1 MLGNL
6 IIAGGAGL
14 ASTLFLNW
22 PPLWWLGLASFAPL
36 FWLLDRP
43 AGRWQTFSLG
53 LTFGLGLM
61 GLNLAW
67 FLETLPLGWLNI
79 QSPWLAWLAVVLAWL
94 LFTASAAAFLGLFAL
109 AWREFKRG
117 DWRDLILAPALWI
130 IAEYGRAWATTIVF
144 AGPGTILG
152 PHWTNGFAGY
162 LLAESPRLA
171 LLASV
176 GGIYLLS
183 FVVIF
188 ANYSIYRLFVSSN
201 RERRRLVIP
210 VLILT
215 AWLTLWPINSTNS
228 ISPDNQADSTL
239 QLAVANTY
247 SASSFASSPSTTK
260 LDALDRQL
268 NRQLAGQLFDI
279 LALPE
284 DSRLIAK
291 LATTSTDLIF
301 PALNQL
307 TNRRNI
313 LVIDSIRSED
323 AGRIKSKI
331 LYLNPATEEINFT
344 EKRLLATYGEYLP
357 YFARGLVRLAGQGEW
372 LTNYDKKR
380 GVTAGPAFAPI
391 SWQGERISVLEC
403 SEIFSPALYRAQT
416 AAGATILGTISS
428 QSLFHG
434 SRWFY
439 RQSLSAARV
448 RAAENGRALFQAT
461 DDAPSFILNS
471 QGQTIAESN
480 WQEPGVI
487 FATAGTRTKLTPYT
501 RLGDWPVILA
511 LFFLIFLLTAT
522 DAGTRPQTERGK

>member
-1 MLGNL
+1 MIGNL
-6 IIAGGAGL
+6 IIAGSAGL
-14 ASTLFLNW
+14 ASALFLNW

-43 AGRWQTFSLG
+43 TSRWQTFSLG

-67 FLETLPLGWLNI
+67 FFETLPLGWLNI
-79 QSPWLAWLAVVLAWL
+79 QSPWLAGLAVTLIWFF
-94 LFTASAAAFLGLFAL
+94 FTASAAAFIGLFAL

-130 IAEYGRAWATTIVF
+130 IAEYGRAWAVTIIF
-144 AGPGTILG
+144 AGPSTILG
-152 PHWTNGFAGY
+152 PHWNNGFAGY

-188 ANYSIYRLFVSSN
+188 ANYSIYQLFVSSN
-201 RERRRLVIP
+201 RGRRRLVIP

-228 ISPDNQADSTL
+228 ISPGNQTDSTL

-247 SASSFASSPSTTK
+247 SASSAK

-268 NRQLAGQLFDI
+268 NRQLAGQSFDI
-279 LALPE
+279 LVLPE

-357 YFARGLVRLAGQGEW
+357 YFVRSLVQLAGQSEW
-372 LTNYDKKR
+372 LVNYDNKR
-380 GVTAGPAFAPI
+380 SVTAGPAFTPV
-391 SWQGERISVLEC
+391 SWQGEKISVLAC

-416 AAGATILGTISS
+416 VAGATILGNVSS
-428 QSLFHG
+428 QGLFHG

-448 RAAENGRALFQAT
+448 RAAENSRALFQAT
-461 DDAPSFILNS
+461 DDAPSFILNP
-471 QGQTIAESN
+471 QGQIIAESN

-487 FATAGTRTKLTPYT
+487 FATAGTRTKITPYT
-501 RLGDWPVILA
+501 RLGDWPIILA

-522 DAGTRPQTERGK
+522 DANIRPQTERGR